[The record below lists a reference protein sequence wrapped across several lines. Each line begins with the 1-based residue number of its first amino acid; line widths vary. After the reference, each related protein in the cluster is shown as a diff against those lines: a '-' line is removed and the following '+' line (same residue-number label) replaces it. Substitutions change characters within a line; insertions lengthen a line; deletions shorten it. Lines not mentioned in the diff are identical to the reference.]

1 MKRDLTQGSIAKHI
15 VSMSVPSMFG
25 LMSQS
30 LYDIVDMIW
39 IGRISV
45 KAVAAVTIFV
55 SIFWLFE
62 VLNEIIGMSS
72 VSLISQSYGAGNN
85 ERARRASEQTILF
98 KFAIAVF
105 AAVLMLLLV
114 KPIMNFYSP
123 DQQVRSLGMDYGK
136 IRIYFLPLFFS
147 SYSVNT
153 IFRCSGDAR
162 TPMVLLVITSLLNI
176 ILDPIFMFDT
186 IPIIGLPGFGMG
198 VKGAAVATVISVST
212 AFFIGFFLLMS
223 GKAHIKLTWRG
234 LVTFDRELD
243 WKLITIGLPSGA
255 EMFLRNMANSLFLKL
270 IVVYGTAAIAV
281 VGVGSRILGFLFMPI
296 LGLLMGSGTITGQ
309 NLGAGK
315 IDRAAKTAWYSAWIG
330 IGVVGLLVAVILIFP
345 GQIINLF
352 ISDSEFYLEGITM
365 LRLTTPSLII
375 AAFGLGFATVFSG
388 SGLNLPFLYSCLIA
402 RWLIMLP
409 YAWVVVVL
417 LKLPITYVWMSFI
430 IAEIFEAG
438 YMFISFKKGKWK
450 LKRV

>member
-1 MKRDLTQGSIAKHI
+1 
-15 VSMSVPSMFG
+15 
-25 LMSQS
+25 
-30 LYDIVDMIW
+30 
-39 IGRISV
+39 
-45 KAVAAVTIFV
+45 
-55 SIFWLFE
+55 
-62 VLNEIIGMSS
+62 
-72 VSLISQSYGAGNN
+72 
-85 ERARRASEQTILF
+85 
-98 KFAIAVF
+98 
-105 AAVLMLLLV
+105 
-114 KPIMNFYSP
+114 
-123 DQQVRSLGMDYGK
+123 
-136 IRIYFLPLFFS
+136 
-147 SYSVNT
+147 
-153 IFRCSGDAR
+153 
-162 TPMVLLVITSLLNI
+162 
-176 ILDPIFMFDT
+176 
-186 IPIIGLPGFGMG
+186 
-198 VKGAAVATVISVST
+198 
-212 AFFIGFFLLMS
+212 MS

>member
-1 MKRDLTQGSIAKHI
+1 MKRDLTQGSIAKHV

-45 KAVAAVTIFV
+45 EAVAAVTIFV

-72 VSLISQSYGAGNN
+72 VSLISQSYGSGDS
-85 ERARRASEQTILF
+85 ERARRSSEQTILF
-98 KFAIAVF
+98 KFAIAIL
-105 AAVLMLLLV
+105 AAVLLLLLV

-123 DQQVRSLGMDYGK
+123 DSQVRTLGMDYGK

-153 IFRCSGDAR
+153 IFRCSGDAK
-162 TPMVLLVITSLLNI
+162 TPMILLVCSSLLNI
-176 ILDPIFMFDT
+176 ILDPIFMFET
-186 IPIIGLPGFGMG
+186 IPLIGLPGLGMG
-198 VKGAAVATVISVST
+198 VQGAAIATVISVST
-212 AFFIGFFLLMS
+212 AFFVGFFLLMS

-234 LVTFDRELD
+234 LITFDRELD

-255 EMFLRNMANSLFLKL
+255 EMFLRNLANSLFLKL
-270 IVVYGTAAIAV
+270 IVVYGTATIAV

-296 LGLLMGSGTITGQ
+296 LGLLMGSGSITGQ
-309 NLGAGK
+309 NLGAGN
-315 IDRAAKTAWYSAWIG
+315 IERAEKTAWYSAWIG
-330 IGVVGLLVAVILIFP
+330 MGVVGFLVTVILIFP

-365 LRLTTPSLII
+365 LRMTTPSLII

-388 SGLNLPFLYSCLIA
+388 SGLNLPFLYSCIIA

-409 YAWVVVVL
+409 YTWVVVVL

-430 IAEIFEAG
+430 IAEVFEAG
-438 YMFISFKKGKWK
+438 YLFYSFKRGKWK